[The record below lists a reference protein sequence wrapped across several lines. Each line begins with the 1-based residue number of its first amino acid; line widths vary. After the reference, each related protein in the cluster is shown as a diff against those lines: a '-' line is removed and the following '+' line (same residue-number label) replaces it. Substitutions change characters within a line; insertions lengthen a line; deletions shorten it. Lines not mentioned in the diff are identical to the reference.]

1 MTTDL
6 TGCFLGYDP
15 GGNDGHG
22 VASFRVDESGC
33 ITEPRSDTRRT
44 VHGVLDWFRKM
55 VRDLGPVR
63 AVGIDTLTYW
73 SALESGWREADE
85 WLRKRHPEASGSVV
99 ALNSMYSSMS
109 VNGMFVLLELRKI
122 CPGLDVTET
131 HPKVL
136 HFALADSLCLT
147 DRLYP
152 TREKKD
158 GKFRETK
165 RQFEQRVFVDSPD
178 LNRRLAEWMG
188 VDIGALPKKP
198 KNSHEWDALIS
209 AWAALHAKSRAW
221 KINLVSLEK
230 DGDHLLFPATGVE
243 YRWPDEKWLGE
254 FRRTMG
260 GR

>member
-6 TGCFLGYDP
+6 TGCYLGYDP

-22 VASFRVDESGC
+22 IASFRVDESGR

-44 VHGVLDWFRKM
+44 VQGVLDWFRET
-55 VRDLGPVR
+55 VGDLGSVR

-73 SALESGWREADE
+73 SSLESGWREADQ
-85 WLRKRHPEASGSVV
+85 WLRERYAKASASVV

-109 VNGMFVLLELRKI
+109 VNGMFVLLKLREL
-122 CPGLDVTET
+122 CPGVDVTET

-136 HFALADSLCLT
+136 HFALTDS
-147 DRLYP
+147 LYP
-152 TREKKD
+152 TRKKEN
-158 GKFRETK
+158 GKFSETRK
-165 RQFEQRVFVDSPD
+165 QFEQRVFVDSPD

-188 VDIGALPKKP
+188 VEVGALPKKP

-209 AWAALHAKSRAW
+209 AWAALHAKSRSW
-221 KINLVSLEK
+221 KTDLVSREK
-230 DGDHLLFPATGVE
+230 DGDHLHFPVAGVQ
-243 YRWPDEKWLGE
+243 YRWPDDRWLGE
-254 FRRTMG
+254 FRRTTG